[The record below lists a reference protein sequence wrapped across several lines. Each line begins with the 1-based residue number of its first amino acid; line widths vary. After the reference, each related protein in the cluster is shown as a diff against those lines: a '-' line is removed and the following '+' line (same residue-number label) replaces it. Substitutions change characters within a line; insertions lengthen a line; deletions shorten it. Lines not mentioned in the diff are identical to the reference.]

1 MEIKLF
7 KLILN
12 ILIIPLMVVSLS
24 MIVNGNIIGIIF
36 FIVSILMSVIINS
49 NDKDNWYEHRFN
61 EIHNEDDSSTNAAII
76 FSTYNSW

>member
-1 MEIKLF
+1 MFNSNINVIHFLIMELKLF

-36 FIVSILMSVIINS
+36 FIVSILMSIIING
-49 NDKDNWYEHRFN
+49 DNKN
-61 EIHNEDDSSTNAAII
+61 N
-76 FSTYNSW
+76 

>member
-1 MEIKLF
+1 MFNSNINVIHFLIVEIKLF

-36 FIVSILMSVIINS
+36 FIESILTSVIINGIY
-49 NDKDNWYEHRFN
+49 KDN
-61 EIHNEDDSSTNAAII
+61 
-76 FSTYNSW
+76 

>member
-1 MEIKLF
+1 MFNSNINVIYFLIMEIKLF

-24 MIVNGNIIGIIF
+24 MIVNGNIIGSIF

-49 NDKDNWYEHRFN
+49 NDK
-61 EIHNEDDSSTNAAII
+61 HN
-76 FSTYNSW
+76 

>member
-1 MEIKLF
+1 MFNSNINVIYFLIMEIKLF

-49 NDKDNWYEHRFN
+49 NDKDN
-61 EIHNEDDSSTNAAII
+61 
-76 FSTYNSW
+76 

>member
-1 MEIKLF
+1 
-7 KLILN
+7 
-12 ILIIPLMVVSLS
+12 MVVSLS

-49 NDKDNWYEHRFN
+49 NNKDNWYEYRFN
-61 EIHNEDDSSTNAAII
+61 EIHNEDDSSTNATII

>member
-1 MEIKLF
+1 MLYFLIMEIKIF

-24 MIVNGNIIGIIF
+24 MIINGNIIGIIF

-49 NDKDNWYEHRFN
+49 NDKRN
-61 EIHNEDDSSTNAAII
+61 
-76 FSTYNSW
+76 

>member
-1 MEIKLF
+1 MFDYNINVIHFLIMEIKLF

-24 MIVNGNIIGIIF
+24 MIVNGNIIGSIF

-49 NDKDNWYEHRFN
+49 NDKDN
-61 EIHNEDDSSTNAAII
+61 
-76 FSTYNSW
+76 